1 MEKAAS
7 DAPVHIYCVYASY
20 CKYVYKKPRST
31 SQKATL
37 KPANKAL
44 AKFSEVTQG
53 TVSGGAQNTKGQ
65 LS

>member
-1 MEKAAS
+1 MHRYTFT
-7 DAPVHIYCVYASY
+7 VSY